1 MEKGLPHFPI
11 GLFASVMGLCGLS
24 IAYQRF
30 EQVFGLELGIGL
42 ALLTVAYVVF
52 AAVSVTYFTKLV
64 KHTTNAVNEFNH
76 PIKASFF
83 PTISISLLLLS
94 IGTLEISREVARYL
108 WITGTGMHFAFTIV
122 FMSRWINRSYEI
134 THSNPAWFIPVVG
147 NILVPSTGVE
157 FAHKELSWFF
167 FSVGLFF
174 WLVLFNII
182 FYRIIFH
189 SQLPPKLIPTLF
201 ILVAPPAVGFVSY
214 MRLTGEMDGLA
225 RVLLYVAIFFTL
237 LLFSIVRNFIGL
249 NFSVSWWAYTFP
261 MCAVTIATTLAFK
274 FTGLALFGWLAALF
288 ITVTTLIIFIVAVQT
303 IKAFRQN
310 AVCVPD

>member
-30 EQVFGLELGIGL
+30 EQVFGVELGIGL
-42 ALLTVAYVVF
+42 ALLMVAYVVF
-52 AAVSVTYFTKLV
+52 AAVSATYFAKLV
-64 KHTTNAVNEFNH
+64 KHTTSAVNEFNH
-76 PIKASFF
+76 PVKASFF

-94 IGTLEISREVARYL
+94 IGTLEISHEVARYL
-108 WITGTGMHFAFTIV
+108 WITGTGLHFAFTIA

-147 NILVPSTGVE
+147 NILVSAIGVE
-157 FAHKELSWFF
+157 FAHKEVSWFF
-167 FSVGLFF
+167 FSVGVFF

-189 SQLPPKLIPTLF
+189 PQLPPKLMPTLF
-201 ILVAPPAVGFVSY
+201 IMIAPPAVGYVAY
-214 MRLTGEMDGLA
+214 MGLTGELDVLA
-225 RVLLYVAIFFTL
+225 RILLYVAIFFTL
-237 LLFSIVRNFIGL
+237 LLFSMARNFIGM
-249 NFSVSWWAYTFP
+249 NFSLSSWAYTFP
-261 MCAVTIATTLAFK
+261 MCAVTIATTQAFK
-274 FTGLALFGWLAALF
+274 FTGIALLGWLAILF
-288 ITVTTLIIFIVAVQT
+288 IAMTTLIIAIVAVQT
-303 IKAFRQN
+303 IRAFRQN